1 MWFLPRLTGQICAIL
16 TLFSTVGASQLFSPS
31 LNNCT
36 KAEGSTDRDIWWECS
51 SALRHAFYGS
61 TATTAITLDPNFKY
75 QLGDVPLVG
84 RVLDGSG
91 AIIRPTPGASCVM
104 YIVGGQ
110 GGGVRSSFSHATL
123 TGTVLRNV
131 YTVADAPALNNYISV
146 TGSLEVASG
155 SWVFI
160 KTTGAGKAPG
170 PVVTWHATRV
180 LASKTINASSIE
192 TRLYLLDALP
202 ADVKSNSSVY
212 LSNKQEGRN
221 VGGAGL
227 VRVEGGVLGHRST
240 AYNVSTHEPVVTTW
254 GRTQQWTLRDLSFF
268 DTLCAIQLDTTV
280 LRNYDDTAK
289 GPPRFQYSSGVIET
303 GTVTNV
309 VIRGGALL
317 AGIIDSGCTNGV
329 MFTSVHIWPF
339 SYPGEPT
346 SFCNVL
352 KDNRGY
358 PFWLP
363 ELDRWIH
370 VLEHPHTSRITM

>member
-1 MWFLPRLTGQICAIL
+1 MWFLAWLVVQICATT
-16 TLFSTVGASQLFSPS
+16 TLISTTEASQLFSPS
-31 LNNCT
+31 RNNCT
-36 KAEGSTDRDIWWECS
+36 KAKGSTDRDIWWECS

-61 TATTAITLDPNFKY
+61 IANTAIALDPNFKY

-91 AIIRPTPGASCVM
+91 AVIRPTPGASCVV

-123 TGTVLRNV
+123 TGTVLRKI
-131 YTVADAPALNNYISV
+131 YTVADAPVLNNHISV
-146 TGSLEVASG
+146 RGSLEVASG

-170 PVVTWHATRV
+170 PVITWHATRV
-180 LASKTINASSIE
+180 VASKTANTSSTA

-202 ADVKSNSSVY
+202 AYVMSNSSVY
-212 LSNKQEGRN
+212 LSKKQMGRN

-240 AYNVSTHEPVVTTW
+240 AYNLSTHEPVVTTW

-268 DTLCAIQLDTTV
+268 DALCAIQLDTTV

-289 GPPRFQYSSGVIET
+289 GPPHFQYSSGVIET
-303 GTVTNV
+303 GTVTNI
-309 VIRGGALL
+309 VIRGGAVL

-329 MFTSVHIWPF
+329 MFTSVHIWPS
-339 SYPGEPT
+339 SYQGEPT

-363 ELDRWIH
+363 ELDR
-370 VLEHPHTSRITM
+370 

>member
-1 MWFLPRLTGQICAIL
+1 MQFLTW
-16 TLFSTVGASQLFSPS
+16 TLWTFFLLMPIMEATQLFSPS
-31 LNNCT
+31 RNNCT
-36 KAEGSTDRDIWWECS
+36 KAQGSTERDMWWECS
-51 SALRHAFYGS
+51 AALRLAFYG
-61 TATTAITLDPNFKY
+61 TTGVNAIALDPNFKY
-75 QLGDVPLVG
+75 QLGDVPLVA

-91 AIIRPTPGASCVM
+91 AVIRPTPGASCVI

-110 GGGVRSSFSHATL
+110 GGGVRSRFSHATL
-123 TGTVLRNV
+123 TGTVLSELH
-131 YTVADAPALNNYISV
+131 TAAAAPALNNYVAVSGSV
-146 TGSLEVASG
+146 EVASG

-170 PVVTWHATRV
+170 PVITWHATRV
-180 LASKTINASSIE
+180 LAVAATNANV

-202 ADVKSNSSVY
+202 ASVPSNGSVY
-212 LSNKQEGRN
+212 LSTKQSGRN

-240 AYNVSTHEPVVTTW
+240 AYNRSGDEPVVTSW

-268 DTLCAIQLDTTV
+268 DTLCAIQLDTPV

-289 GPPRFQYSSGVIET
+289 GPPQFRYSSGVIET

-339 SYPGEPT
+339 SYPGQPT

-363 ELDRWIH
+363 ALKRC
-370 VLEHPHTSRITM
+370 